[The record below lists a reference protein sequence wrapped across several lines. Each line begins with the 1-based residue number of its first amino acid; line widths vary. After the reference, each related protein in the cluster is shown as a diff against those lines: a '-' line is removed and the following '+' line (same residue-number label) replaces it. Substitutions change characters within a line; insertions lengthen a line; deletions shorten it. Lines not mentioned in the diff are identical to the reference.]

1 MKQTR
6 LDEKEIDFEIGDIV
20 KLKNPILKSDIGKL
34 FRVVNFYDSENFGK
48 ELVFCR
54 LITNEKEFGHYPF
67 IPSIIEKVNEKESR
81 FICSLTE
88 DLEKI

>member
-6 LDEKEIDFEIGDIV
+6 LDEKEIEFEIGDIV
-20 KLKNPILKSDIGKL
+20 KLKKPTLTSDKGKL
-34 FRVVNFYDSENFGK
+34 FRIVNFYDSENFGK

-54 LITNEKEFGHYPF
+54 LITDEKEFGHYPF
-67 IPSIIEKVNEKESR
+67 IPSIIEKVSEKESR
-81 FICSLTE
+81 FICSIAE